1 MAVKMTLKKK
11 PVGVPVRLGK
21 TFKKAVVGYRS
32 IKAAEERRRRARMPP
47 ITIERVEA
55 GKTTIEGLTVTG
67 PGAGA
72 PAKPVGVPLTL
83 APAAYFQRKQPEVDL
98 TNVNISYPLIPR
110 IVPQGTRPFAGANI
124 RWSAP
129 DTALIYYLI
138 EPELNATEKKLLAE
152 IKTALVEKL
161 DIDFAMLR
169 KVEAKE
175 YLRKRFDEMITLMAA
190 DLTPERRAAL
200 LYYIDRDFIGLDK
213 IEPLMQDPDIEDI
226 SVDGV
231 GIPAY
236 AYHRNPLFGSIRTNV
251 VFETSEELDT
261 FVHKMAQRSGKS
273 ISVATPLLGAALPD
287 GSRVQATLATDIA
300 RRGSNFTI
308 RKFTEMPL
316 TPTHM
321 IRFKT
326 MDSKIGAYI
335 WLAIEYGRSM
345 LISGGVATGKTSLLN
360 ALSLFIKPELKIVSI
375 EDTPELKLPQP
386 NWIAQVARQPIAEVE
401 GRKIGEVDLFD
412 LLRESLRQR
421 PDYLIV
427 GEVRGKEAFV
437 LFQQIATGHAS
448 MSTIHADT
456 MERLIDRLTTPPI
469 SLPGALLEALDI
481 IIFLV
486 RIKYGPAYVRR
497 ISDVFE
503 IIGFDRDKNMPI
515 TNEIFRW
522 NPSNDRYDAV
532 NPSLVLKKIAGQYG
546 FPEAMLQKEM
556 NQRAKV
562 IDWMADINMTD
573 YRDIA
578 RVIKLYYSRP
588 DDVLAAI

>member
-1 MAVKMTLKKK
+1 MVVKMVLQKKK
-11 PVGVPVRLGK
+11 KGKFRLGRVIR
-21 TFKKAVVGYRS
+21 KAVAGYRVL
-32 IKAAEERRRRARMPP
+32 KTVEERKRRARMPP

-55 GKTTIEGLTVTG
+55 EAAEVEAKGAAIEAAAAPAGVPVTG
-67 PGAGA
+67 A
-72 PAKPVGVPLTL
+72 PIYTLPRKP
-83 APAAYFQRKQPEVDL
+83 PEVDL
-98 TNVNISYPLIPR
+98 TTINITYPLIPA
-110 IVPQGTRPFAGANI
+110 IPPPGTRPFAEANI

-129 DTALIYYLI
+129 DAALIYYLI
-138 EPELNATEKKLLAE
+138 EPELSAQEKALLEE

-161 DIDFAMLR
+161 DIDFTMLR

-175 YLRKRFDEMITLMAA
+175 YLHKRFDEMLKLMAA
-190 DLTPERRAAL
+190 DLPEERRAVM
-200 LYYIDRDFIGLDK
+200 LYYIERDFIGLGK

-236 AYHRNPLFGSIRTNV
+236 VYHRNPLIGSIRTNV
-251 VFETSEELDT
+251 IFDSPDELDT
-261 FVHKMAQRSGKS
+261 FVHKLAQRCGKS
-273 ISVATPLLGAALPD
+273 ISVAMPLLGAALPD

-321 IRFKT
+321 LRFKT
-326 MDSKIGAYI
+326 LDSKMAAYL
-335 WLAIEYGRSM
+335 WLAIEYGRSV

-401 GRKIGEVDLFD
+401 GRKVGEVDLFD

-456 MERLIDRLTTPPI
+456 MERLIDRLTTAPI

-481 IIFLV
+481 IVFVV

-497 ISDVFE
+497 VSNIYE
-503 IIGFDRDKNMPI
+503 IIGFDRTKNMPL
-515 TNEIFRW
+515 TNEVFRW
-522 NPSNDRYDAV
+522 NPKTDKYEAV
-532 NPSLVLKKIAGQYG
+532 NPSIVLKKIASQYG
-546 FPEAMLQKEM
+546 IHEAILQREIS
-556 NQRAKV
+556 QRMKV
-562 IDWMADINMTD
+562 LEWMSDVNMTD

-578 RVIKLYYSRP
+578 RVIKLYYTRP
-588 DDVLAAI
+588 EDVLAAI